1 MKSVALE
8 TLEAFLTDDRDEL
21 DNPLWLG
28 SASAQ
33 SYAACYVAARK
44 GSIEVAHLL
53 WISIGCDHLTPFLI
67 RRVLTAD
74 DVSDA
79 QYVIERL
86 SYRHLMTSSERSAF
100 FLLKSWIARQTLTS
114 QS

>member
-1 MKSVALE
+1 MSVSLE
-8 TLEAFLTDDRDEL
+8 TLEEFLTDDRDDL

-33 SYAACYVAARK
+33 SYAACYVAARQ
-44 GSIEVAHLL
+44 GPIEVADLL

-67 RRVLTAD
+67 RRVLTAA
-74 DVSDA
+74 DVSAA
-79 QYVIERL
+79 QEVIERL
-86 SYRHLMTSSERSAF
+86 SYRHLTTSSERSAF
-100 FLLKSWIARQTLTS
+100 FMLKSWIARKTFRS